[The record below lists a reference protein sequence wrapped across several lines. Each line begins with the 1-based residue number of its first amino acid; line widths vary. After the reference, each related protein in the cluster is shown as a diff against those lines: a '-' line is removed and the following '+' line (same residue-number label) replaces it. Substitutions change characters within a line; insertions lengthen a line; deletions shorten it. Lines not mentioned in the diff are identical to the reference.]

1 MSAHLVCCSA
11 TDELL
16 RTYPALTQMDEA
28 HPWFRPFVH
37 EVVVEKMRISKLTIV
52 RLALALSLSFFDI
65 ITDLLTV
72 SAYWGGNLQT
82 TAHTILALV
91 CLSLLFQSFATFMRY
106 RHLGAKQVAREV
118 SLVLCFVKPVVDLYR
133 QIIGEEV
140 DGAPF
145 NTASERV
152 IHKIAET
159 VCESVPGCIIQ
170 VITFLLVVNRPA
182 LPFASIV
189 ISWITTAF
197 KTSSLAFS
205 LDKDLVSRQRN
216 SKFYGTHD
224 HLPAPHCN
232 ATAIANLLV

>member
-1 MSAHLVCCSA
+1 MLQAAPLAHITTFLSAIVKRRFFNPRPVSCAEPAALSKEDAAAIGESVKAVRLGHNMPSKA
-11 TDELL
+11 ADELL

-72 SAYWGGNLQT
+72 SAYWGGNLQN

-118 SLVLCFVKPVVDLYR
+118 LIPNRVFAVK
-133 QIIGEEV
+133 
-140 DGAPF
+140 
-145 NTASERV
+145 
-152 IHKIAET
+152 
-159 VCESVPGCIIQ
+159 
-170 VITFLLVVNRPA
+170 
-182 LPFASIV
+182 
-189 ISWITTAF
+189 
-197 KTSSLAFS
+197 
-205 LDKDLVSRQRN
+205 
-216 SKFYGTHD
+216 
-224 HLPAPHCN
+224 
-232 ATAIANLLV
+232 AIWPMNLFIPT